1 MRTRSHRTTGPTG
14 PSPTSLIFTENGSFT
29 VPEGVEKI
37 FVTLIG
43 GGGGY
48 SLSVEPGEVEV
59 VEVEEERL
67 SLTSQFRQ
75 HLVKH

>member
-1 MRTRSHRTTGPTG
+1 
-14 PSPTSLIFTENGSFT
+14 LE
-29 VPEGVEKI
+29 VEVEVAEVVAEKI
-37 FVTLIG
+37 QLFQ
-43 GGGGY
+43 
-48 SLSVEPGEVEV
+48 GEVEV

>member
-1 MRTRSHRTTGPTG
+1 
-14 PSPTSLIFTENGSFT
+14 LEVEVEVAEVVEENIQLFQ
-29 VPEGVEKI
+29 
-37 FVTLIG
+37 
-43 GGGGY
+43 
-48 SLSVEPGEVEV
+48 GEVEV

>member
-1 MRTRSHRTTGPTG
+1 
-14 PSPTSLIFTENGSFT
+14 
-29 VPEGVEKI
+29 VEKI